1 MKLIVAG
8 LPKTGTNSL
17 AKGLQMLGYRVYDT
31 KDNYTHFYEQW
42 MRIMDRGGLP
52 VDFRDMYH
60 DIDASLDVPVV
71 YYWEEILKAF
81 PGTKI
86 ILMVRDNEEVWCK
99 SMVHQLRSLSQCGLF
114 SLSTVFSPSCRKFQ
128 DFLNRAL
135 RLVFGIEPIR
145 RGCAYEANEQA
156 LKITYRNHNA
166 RVMQIA
172 QDHQLLVFNCN
183 EGWGPLCSFLGVH
196 QPQDVLFPHE
206 NKNAEIV
213 NENNMKKDPGYLH
226 IRKEI
231 FTNAFGVFLCAFLIF
246 IFIFFVAY
254 FIRN

>member
-81 PGTKI
+81 PGTKVRLI
-86 ILMVRDNEEVWCK
+86 DGMGLTFFPVHNFTKILNTHFVNI
-99 SMVHQLRSLSQCGLF
+99 HLSLSQKC
-114 SLSTVFSPSCRKFQ
+114 
-128 DFLNRAL
+128 
-135 RLVFGIEPIR
+135 
-145 RGCAYEANEQA
+145 
-156 LKITYRNHNA
+156 
-166 RVMQIA
+166 
-172 QDHQLLVFNCN
+172 
-183 EGWGPLCSFLGVH
+183 
-196 QPQDVLFPHE
+196 
-206 NKNAEIV
+206 
-213 NENNMKKDPGYLH
+213 
-226 IRKEI
+226 
-231 FTNAFGVFLCAFLIF
+231 
-246 IFIFFVAY
+246 
-254 FIRN
+254 